1 MCGVKSSLA
10 WLSLVPH
17 VGEPPGARASVT
29 QNWAGKA
36 LPSDSVSLE
45 EIFLFLIKSTMS
57 GYECH
62 IGNILGHERE
72 PCVFV
77 DLTLCNSVYTAK
89 ANAILPEREF

>member
-1 MCGVKSSLA
+1 
-10 WLSLVPH
+10 
-17 VGEPPGARASVT
+17 
-29 QNWAGKA
+29 
-36 LPSDSVSLE
+36 
-45 EIFLFLIKSTMS
+45 MS

-77 DLTLCNSVYTAK
+77 DLTLCNSVYIAQ